1 MKITYILY
9 LFFLVFTL
17 LNFSSCKQKDSHQTI
32 QKTTLANADLQ
43 HKFDELN
50 RLIAIDALDSVKM
63 ILGDFQLQAQRKGD
77 AFYIGKGHSFRGYL
91 HLIAHENDSAF
102 YHYNLANEYYE
113 TIQDSVSL
121 AKSLTNMAI
130 IQANLGD
137 FSGSELTAIEALSF
151 LKNQKDQ
158 SSLSSIYNCL
168 AISTFSLRNYTES
181 IYWCQKALQTTT
193 DDYSK
198 MLYRNNLAV
207 AQIHHQNYNDAIS
220 ILNVLKNEKDID
232 DYPILKAKVLDNLA
246 YVKWKNNENYLAE
259 NDLIEALKIRET
271 SKDDWGKIAS
281 HAHLSDYYHEKDRQ
295 KSLQHAHEMYRYAT
309 QLNSPDDRLEAYE
322 KLIANEEVDQVRQ
335 YAERYTLLNDSLVT
349 SRNQVKEQFAKIR
362 FDSEKNREENQN
374 LRAETAEQDLEIERR
389 KVYTIVLISLLLI
402 LGISSVAY
410 FRFQKIRNERKL
422 NEEIYETEAKMARKV
437 HDELANNVYRLMSE
451 VEHQHY
457 FKSENDKQDVLS
469 KLDDIYALSR
479 DISRENSSI
488 ITDEKYPNELLSLV
502 SSYKNE
508 HVNIM
513 LMGFDEVD
521 WNNFSKDVK
530 IQFYKVLQELL
541 TNMKKHSQ
549 ASLVV
554 LKFNLEEKYFNLFY
568 TDNGIGLT
576 DNQMDAKNGVQI
588 TETRIEKIN
597 GTINFASEI
606 NRGLKVN
613 IKIPL

>member
-1 MKITYILY
+1 M
-9 LFFLVFTL
+9 
-17 LNFSSCKQKDSHQTI
+17 
-32 QKTTLANADLQ
+32 
-43 HKFDELN
+43 
-50 RLIAIDALDSVKM
+50 
-63 ILGDFQLQAQRKGD
+63 
-77 AFYIGKGHSFRGYL
+77 
-91 HLIAHENDSAF
+91 
-102 YHYNLANEYYE
+102 
-113 TIQDSVSL
+113 
-121 AKSLTNMAI
+121 
-130 IQANLGD
+130 
-137 FSGSELTAIEALSF
+137 
-151 LKNQKDQ
+151 
-158 SSLSSIYNCL
+158 
-168 AISTFSLRNYTES
+168 
-181 IYWCQKALQTTT
+181 
-193 DDYSK
+193 
-198 MLYRNNLAV
+198 
-207 AQIHHQNYNDAIS
+207 
-220 ILNVLKNEKDID
+220 
-232 DYPILKAKVLDNLA
+232 
-246 YVKWKNNENYLAE
+246 
-259 NDLIEALKIRET
+259 
-271 SKDDWGKIAS
+271 
-281 HAHLSDYYHEKDRQ
+281 
-295 KSLQHAHEMYRYAT
+295 
-309 QLNSPDDRLEAYE
+309 
-322 KLIANEEVDQVRQ
+322 
-335 YAERYTLLNDSLVT
+335 
-349 SRNQVKEQFAKIR
+349 
-362 FDSEKNREENQN
+362 
-374 LRAETAEQDLEIERR
+374 
-389 KVYTIVLISLLLI
+389 
-402 LGISSVAY
+402 
-410 FRFQKIRNERKL
+410 

-451 VEHQHY
+451 VDHQHY

-576 DNQMDAKNGVQI
+576 DNQLDAKNGVQI